1 MADYY
6 EILEVP
12 KNATKDEIKSAFRK
26 KARVLHPDVNKAPDA
41 EEKFKEL
48 GKAYEVLMDDEKR
61 QMYDRYG
68 EDGLKNSGYDSQG
81 PFAAGFGDLSE
92 IFSSFFG
99 GGFGFHQQRDPNAP
113 QRGEDLRVNI
123 ELTFEEAVF
132 GVTKEIK
139 VDHLETC
146 SECGGTGAKKGSTPE
161 TCPKC
166 GGSGQ
171 VSQTTRTPLGSFT
184 QITTCPNCHG
194 KGVIIKDFCPNCK
207 GTGKV
212 TKEKKLELKIPAGVD
227 TGSKMRLAGEGDAGI
242 NGGPSGDLYIVLY
255 VQESDYFKR
264 DGYNVYTSLDITP
277 AQAVLGDEVV
287 IKTLDGERTINIPSG
302 TQSHETLKLKGAGI
316 ANLSRNGQ
324 KGDHVVVFNV
334 VIPNGKKIS
343 EAERNLYK
351 KLYEINKGKKA
362 PDGLLD
368 KIKSTVKR

>member
-81 PFAAGFGDLSE
+81 PFAGGFGDLSE

>member
-362 PDGLLD
+362 PDRLLD